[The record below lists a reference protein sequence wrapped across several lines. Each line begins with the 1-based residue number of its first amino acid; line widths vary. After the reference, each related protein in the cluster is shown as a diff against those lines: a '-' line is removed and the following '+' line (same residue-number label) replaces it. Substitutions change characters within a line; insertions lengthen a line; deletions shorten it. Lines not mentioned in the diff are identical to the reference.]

1 MGDEADVMQA
11 MEEMR
16 QRPDDE
22 SGSSDTDRYGSSS
35 DDEVVAASALQLQL
49 QQGEEQ
55 PQRLQE
61 PPERE
66 KAPHRSATLPER
78 AARKPT
84 CVSGGGTAR
93 QRRMLERD
101 GNSLAS
107 DQKAKRG
114 RLGSSADARIH
125 MR

>member
-1 MGDEADVMQA
+1 MQVMA
-11 MEEMR
+11 EMR
-16 QRPDDE
+16 QRQDGETRSYDN
-22 SGSSDTDRYGSSS
+22 DRCGSSS

-49 QQGEEQ
+49 QQVEEQ

-61 PPERE
+61 PAERDNKTPPLSVTPPE
-66 KAPHRSATLPER
+66 S
-78 AARKPT
+78 AARRPT
-84 CVSGGGTAR
+84 CVSGGGIAG

-107 DQKAKRG
+107 DQPAKRG
-114 RLGSSADARIH
+114 RLSSSADARIH